1 MHSVIQ
7 NWGPVMV
14 IVFTYL
20 IGLYVQAHL
29 VESLRRELNAKIEG
43 FRGEVNSK
51 IDALRAEM
59 RQAFAE
65 LRLEFHSTLSEL
77 THRVEKI
84 EERGGVVRP

>member
-1 MHSVIQ
+1 MHSIIQ
-7 NWGPVMV
+7 NWGPVML

-20 IGLYVQAHL
+20 IGLCVQAHT
-29 VESLRRELNAKIEG
+29 VESLRRELNGKVEG
-43 FRGEVNSK
+43 FHGELNSK

-65 LRLEFHSTLSEL
+65 LRLEFHSALSEL

-84 EERGGVVRP
+84 EERRWCGA